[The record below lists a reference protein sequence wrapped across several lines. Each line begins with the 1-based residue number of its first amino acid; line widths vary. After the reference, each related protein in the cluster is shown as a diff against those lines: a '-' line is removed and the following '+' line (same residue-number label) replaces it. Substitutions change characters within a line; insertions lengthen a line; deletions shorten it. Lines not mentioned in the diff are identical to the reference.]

1 MGWEGWALP
10 SLSSPLASPNT
21 SLSPSASTPLS
32 ASNSLPPELGMK
44 SRTLTLVFKA
54 TWPGFLFQH
63 ASSCGLYCCHTKD
76 QLSRLN
82 LPFHASKHL
91 HAKQPQPAWK
101 ALVTP
106 KIATHP
112 SSSVRSHLLQEAFP
126 DSWSPW
132 YLLFQGVYVLGLCC
146 LIMDLSLSLG
156 CEFPEGRASAILTSL
171 FGILSIRA
179 DLGGARQKF
188 VEGLNALPHLQ
199 PIPLPL

>member
-1 MGWEGWALP
+1 
-10 SLSSPLASPNT
+10 
-21 SLSPSASTPLS
+21 
-32 ASNSLPPELGMK
+32 MK
-44 SRTLTLVFKA
+44 SPTLILVFKA
-54 TWPGFLFQH
+54 TWPGFLLQH
-63 ASSCGLYCCHTKD
+63 ASSCGLYSCHTNG
-76 QLSRLN
+76 QLSRFN

-146 LIMDLSLSLG
+146 LIMGLSPSLG
-156 CEFPEGRASAILTSL
+156 CEFPEGRTSAILTTL

-179 DLGGARQKF
+179 DLGGARHKF

-199 PIPLPL
+199 PIPLPLRPWRSSLGKRWEHRVRSRVLNAILH

>member
-21 SLSPSASTPLS
+21 SLSPS

-146 LIMDLSLSLG
+146 LIMGLSPSLG
-156 CEFPEGRASAILTSL
+156 CEFPEGRTSAILTTL

-179 DLGGARQKF
+179 DLGGAGGRL
-188 VEGLNALPHLQ
+188 VND
-199 PIPLPL
+199 